1 MSPPHSQG
9 APRPA
14 LPPPVL
20 CLQDKDLLASLWASL
35 VRLQSLPYLTWPLY
49 LPFFSDHPST
59 SQGGAA
65 MPSPI
70 ILLLDSY
77 THPFLPWRVQS
88 PHLDWSHG
96 QLCRQ
101 SSFIL

>member
-14 LPPPVL
+14 PRPPVL

-35 VRLQSLPYLTWPLY
+35 VQLQSLPYLTWPLY

-59 SQGGAA
+59 SWGG
-65 MPSPI
+65 
-70 ILLLDSY
+70 LLC
-77 THPFLPWRVQS
+77 PAP
-88 PHLDWSHG
+88 
-96 QLCRQ
+96 
-101 SSFIL
+101 SSFC